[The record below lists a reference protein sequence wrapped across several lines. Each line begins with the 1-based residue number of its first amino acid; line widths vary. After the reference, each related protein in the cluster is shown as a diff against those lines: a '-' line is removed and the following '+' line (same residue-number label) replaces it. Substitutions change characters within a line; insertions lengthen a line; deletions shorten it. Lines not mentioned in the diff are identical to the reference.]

1 MGFVDNVA
9 TSLVCLC
16 LLLQYV
22 CGAKH
27 VDLTGFSA
35 YDFSYWD
42 STSIKINWVAVSSFY
57 FYDGFCGFEIWF
69 LGKSLFVY

>member
-42 STSIKINWVAVSSFY
+42 STSIKIN
-57 FYDGFCGFEIWF
+57 
-69 LGKSLFVY
+69 

>member
-35 YDFSYWD
+35 YDFSTFHVRSFGPY
-42 STSIKINWVAVSSFY
+42 INQKLKLQKVR
-57 FYDGFCGFEIWF
+57 EKQIWNHF
-69 LGKSLFVY
+69 KT